1 MKKSYFIQ
9 TYGCQMNVADSELI
23 EKILNDRGYHKSNE
37 PQNADAIF
45 INTCAIRDHAE
56 QKVHSILGRFAKIK
70 KDKPS
75 ILLGVVGCMAQSL
88 KHDLLEKRP
97 YVDIILGP
105 DSYRR
110 LPDLLE
116 RTKENKKSLVDT
128 KLSRFEVYDDL
139 FPSRKEG
146 INAWISIMR
155 GCDKFCT
162 FCIVPFTRGRERS
175 RSMASI
181 LNEAEVA
188 VKQGFKEITL
198 LGQNVNSYNH
208 QGIRFNQLI
217 ENVAKIPGIDR
228 IRFTSPHPND
238 FPLDLLYT
246 MAEYPNICNYV
257 HLPMQSG
264 SDRIL
269 NRMNRDYSKEEFV
282 EISKRI
288 RNILPNV
295 GISTDIIVGFPGET
309 DTDFQDT
316 METMKEI
323 KFDSAYN
330 FKYSPRRGT
339 KASEYDDQVND
350 DVKNERLDQIISL
363 QKKHTLERNLSL
375 IGSTQKVLIEKES
388 KLSKDQWAGRTDSN
402 KWIMF
407 DKGSLKIKDM
417 VEVKVIDAKGITLA
431 GRTLNI
437 PNVA

>member
-1 MKKSYFIQ
+1 
-9 TYGCQMNVADSELI
+9 MNVADSELI
-23 EKILNDRGYHKSNE
+23 EKILNDRGYNKSNE

-282 EISKRI
+282 EISNRI
-288 RNILPNV
+288 RDILPNV